1 MITNMKT
8 QKVWFVTGASKG
20 LGSTLV
26 RRLLTEGYKVAATS
40 RNADALRE
48 QVGYEGGDFL
58 PLEVNLT
65 DNSSVASAI
74 TEVVAKLGTIDVV
87 VNNAGYGQLGTLEE
101 LTDEEA
107 RKNFDVNVFGSLNVI
122 RNVMPIFRE
131 KKSGAF
137 FNISSI
143 AGFMGTFPGWGIY
156 NATKFAVAGFTEA
169 LSAETKS
176 LGVTATIVYPG
187 YFKTNFLLQGSLLTA
202 ASPIAEYKEARDL
215 EVIHNEQ
222 IIGNQPGDPEKAAA
236 AFIRVAEMENRPL
249 HLFLG
254 SDSFGMAHGK
264 IEALQQDLRAFEDI
278 SKSTDFN
285 AQDAFY
291 LSVQPG
297 VLSGCTIIK
306 AGDLN
311 EVER

>member
-1 MITNMKT
+1 MRAMIKFVSHKQMIIDMKT

-20 LGSTLV
+20 LGLALV
-26 RRLLTEGYKVAATS
+26 KRLLSEGYKVAATS
-40 RNADALRE
+40 RNADALRKE
-48 QVGYEGGDFL
+48 TGVESSDFL

-65 DNSSVASAI
+65 NDRSVREAVSEI
-74 TEVVAKLGTIDVV
+74 IAKLGAIDVV

-122 RNVMPIFRE
+122 RNVMPHFRE
-131 KKSGAF
+131 KRSGAF

-143 AGFMGTFPGWGIY
+143 AGFLGTFPGWGIY

-169 LSAETKS
+169 LSAETQS

-187 YFKTNFLLQGSLLTA
+187 YFKTNFLLQSSLHTA
-202 ASPIAEYKEARDL
+202 ANPIEEYKEARDL
-215 EVIHNEQ
+215 EVIHSDQ

-236 AFIRVAEMENRPL
+236 AFIKVAEMEKRPL

-254 SDSFGMAHGK
+254 SDSLGMAHTK
-264 IEALQQDLRAFEDI
+264 IEAVENDLTTFENI
-278 SKSTDFN
+278 GKSTDF
-285 AQDAFY
+285 
-291 LSVQPG
+291 
-297 VLSGCTIIK
+297 
-306 AGDLN
+306 
-311 EVER
+311 

>member
-1 MITNMKT
+1 MKA

-20 LGSTLV
+20 LGLSLV
-26 RRLLTEGYKVAATS
+26 KRLLTEGYKVAATS
-40 RNADALRE
+40 RDAEALRTE
-48 QVGYEGGDFL
+48 VGHSGDGFL
-58 PLEVNLT
+58 PLQVNLT
-65 DNSSVASAI
+65 DNNSVAEAI
-74 TEVVAKLGTIDVV
+74 AAIVAKLGTIDVV

-122 RNVMPIFRE
+122 RNVMPVFRA
-131 KKSGAF
+131 KRSGAF

-143 AGFMGTFPGWGIY
+143 AGFLGTFPGWGIY

-169 LSAETKS
+169 LSAEAKS
-176 LGVTATIVYPG
+176 LGISATIVYPG
-187 YFKTNFLLQGSLLTA
+187 YFKTNFLLQGSLRTA
-202 ASPIAEYKEARDL
+202 ANPIADYKEARDL

-222 IIGNQPGDPEKAAA
+222 IIGNQPGDPENAAL
-236 AFIRVAEMENRPL
+236 AFIKVAEMEERPL

-264 IEALQQDLRAFEDI
+264 IEAVQKDLAAFEGI

-285 AQDAFY
+285 
-291 LSVQPG
+291 
-297 VLSGCTIIK
+297 K
-306 AGDLN
+306 
-311 EVER
+311 

>member
-1 MITNMKT
+1 MKT

-20 LGSTLV
+20 LGLTLV
-26 RRLLTEGYKVAATS
+26 KRLLNEGYKVAATS
-40 RNADALRE
+40 RDLNMLCE
-48 QVGYEGGDFL
+48 EVGHQGDDFL
-58 PLEVNLT
+58 PLELNLINN
-65 DNSSVASAI
+65 DSVKEA
-74 TEVVAKLGTIDVV
+74 VAGIIEKLGRIDVV

-101 LTDEEA
+101 LSDEEA

-122 RNVMPIFRE
+122 RNVLPYFRSQQ
-131 KKSGAF
+131 SGAF

-143 AGFMGTFPGWGIY
+143 AGFLGTFPGWGVY

-187 YFKTNFLLQGSLLTA
+187 YFKTNFLLQGSLRTA
-202 ASPIAEYKEARDL
+202 KHPIEDYKEARAL

-236 AFIRVAEMENRPL
+236 AFIKVAEMENRPL

-254 SDSFGMAHGK
+254 SDSFGMAQNK
-264 IEALQQDLRAFEDI
+264 IDAVQADLTAFKQV
-278 SKSTDFN
+278 SRSTDF
-285 AQDAFY
+285 DA
-291 LSVQPG
+291 
-297 VLSGCTIIK
+297 
-306 AGDLN
+306 
-311 EVER
+311 